1 MISDDVPTEELL
13 HEQIESCMNL
23 LHRFDE
29 AESEDEEGK
38 SSLTDLFMSALL
50 KLYLT
55 VKQEPGLEE
64 AALFQN
70 FLQSSVPLMARTQSY
85 IVRFQMR
92 IESLFHVDP
101 DYDPWEAVCWMRSA
115 FQAFL
120 EMYQF
125 TLGTDLQEKYID
137 LSFADFDPE
146 DIDDVIEA
154 YILHKTPV
162 PEDEIPVG
170 MPRSHWWWWGEK
182 AEESLPA

>member
-1 MISDDVPTEELL
+1 VFTSEMPTEELL

-23 LHRFDE
+23 LYRFDE

-55 VKQEPGLEE
+55 VKLKPALEE
-64 AALFQN
+64 KSEYQN
-70 FLQSSVPLMARTQSY
+70 FLRSSAPLVARTRHY

-92 IESLFHVDP
+92 IESLFHIDP

-115 FQAFL
+115 YQAFL

-125 TLGTDLQEKYID
+125 TQDTDLKEYLD
-137 LSFADFDPE
+137 LSTEDFDPE
-146 DIDDVIEA
+146 DIDGVIEA

-162 PEDEIPVG
+162 PEDEIPFG
-170 MPRSHWWWWGEK
+170 MTRSHWWWWGEK